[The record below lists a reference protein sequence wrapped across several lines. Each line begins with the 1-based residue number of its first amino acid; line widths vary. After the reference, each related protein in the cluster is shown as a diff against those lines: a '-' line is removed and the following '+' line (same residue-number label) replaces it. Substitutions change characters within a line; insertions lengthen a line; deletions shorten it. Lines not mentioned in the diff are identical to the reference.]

1 MDAFVSLKASSK
13 NNQMMG
19 NAINIRKMSTNEK
32 IKNKNRIAG
41 YDLIRCFSALTIVAF
56 HFSGQTRQ
64 YKNMEEFPLF
74 FQFSRTDWGY
84 IAVISFFM
92 LSGATLYHKYK
103 AFGSMKEV
111 GAFYKSR
118 MLRLFPMFWMIW
130 AYLYVTDA
138 IRFHNFFY
146 KEARW
151 SLLLSPIGMDG
162 YASIHGVVTY
172 YEVGEWFLG
181 ALIIMYL
188 LYPIVIKL
196 MGTRKRMACLISA
209 ALAGCFIYFAFFG
222 KDPILSQRNVLSC
235 LSYIML
241 GVLFERFREKL
252 TGNVQLFIS
261 AVLVAALY
269 FIPMPGQ
276 MPVMLYSIFFAA
288 ALYLF
293 LFNIAEYLQHS
304 GPLWKAVCF
313 ISAQSYGIFLL
324 QHKVIDYVN
333 YSFREVQINIGSEV
347 LMLLLI
353 TAMVIIFAYVADLV
367 LAGHRA
373 KVRGI

>member
-1 MDAFVSLKASSK
+1 M
-13 NNQMMG
+13 N
-19 NAINIRKMSTNEK
+19 TNEK
-32 IKNKNRIAG
+32 INTKNRIVG
-41 YDLIRCFSALTIVAF
+41 YDLIRCFSALMIVAF

-64 YKNMEEFPLF
+64 YKNMAEFPAF
-74 FQFSRTDWGY
+74 FQFSKSDWGY

-103 AFGSMKEV
+103 SFGSIKDV

-196 MGTRKRMACLISA
+196 IGIGKWMVVPVSA
-209 ALAGCFIYFAFFG
+209 ALTGCFLYFSFFG
-222 KDPILSQRNVLSC
+222 KDPIISQRNVLSC
-235 LSYIML
+235 LTYIML
-241 GVLFERFREKL
+241 GVLFERFRERL
-252 TGNVQLFIS
+252 TGTIQLMIS
-261 AVLVAALY
+261 GVLMTALY
-269 FIPMPGQ
+269 FIPMPER
-276 MPVMLYSIFFAA
+276 MPVMIYSIFFAA
-288 ALYLF
+288 MLYLF

-304 GPLWKAVCF
+304 GYIWKAVCF
-313 ISAQSYGIFLL
+313 IGGQSYGIFLL

-333 YSFREVQINIGSEV
+333 YSFREVEINRGSEV

-353 TAMVIIFAYVADLV
+353 TTMVIIFAYVADLV
-367 LAGHRA
+367 LKGA
-373 KVRGI
+373 KRRVNK